1 MNEKNVFFKYIKL
14 LIIINILYFILEKT
28 YSNLYKFN
36 QKLPERLF
44 WKNQPI
50 NLEKIRKEIID
61 NNNVNYSLNINEI
74 IDKTQYPKI
83 SLVITLFNQE
93 KYILKIYSCIQ
104 NQSLEDIEIILVDD
118 NSQDR
123 SYYLIQ
129 KIMEKD
135 KRIVYLKNSINK
147 GQFYSRNKG
156 VLESKGEYV
165 LIIDPDDLLLN
176 DILIKSYETA
186 NYYKLD
192 IIQYYHLEGSFD
204 NNIFKGINSNGILY
218 QPNVKNLFFICPD
231 KFLWDKLIKR
241 KIFIKS
247 IKFMKTK
254 FKKERFIFHNDE
266 TACFGVFRVA
276 NSYGLLEQIG
286 YFWNRNNSNSTTHK
300 SLKPENANGSFRSLF
315 SIMYYYFEQSDN
327 NVFEKTK
334 GGYDFFKLKINHPYQ
349 KQIKYLT
356 KGFDYII
363 KVLDLYINSPYFTRF
378 QKDSLQIFKDKII
391 FRKSQINTKNHYEK
405 NGY

>member
-1 MNEKNVFFKYIKL
+1 M
-14 LIIINILYFILEKT
+14 
-28 YSNLYKFN
+28 
-36 QKLPERLF
+36 PERLF
-44 WKNQPI
+44 WKNQLI
-50 NLEKIRKEIID
+50 NLEKIRKEII
-61 NNNVNYSLNINEI
+61 NYYNANYSLNIDKI
-74 IDKTQYPKI
+74 IYKKQNPKI
-83 SLVITLFNQE
+83 SLIITLFNQE

-118 NSQDR
+118 NSQD
-123 SYYLIQ
+123 SSFFLIQ

-135 KRIVYLKNSINK
+135 KRIVYLKNSVNK

-156 VLESKGEYV
+156 VIKSKGEYV

-186 NYYKLD
+186 KYYKLD
-192 IIQYYHLEGSFD
+192 IIQYYHLQGTLKD
-204 NNIFKGINSNGILY
+204 NIFISINSNGILY
-218 QPNVKNLFFICPD
+218 QPQVKNLFFNCLD

-247 IKFMKTK
+247 IKFMKKK

-286 YFWNRNNSNSTTHK
+286 YFWNRNISNSTTFK
-300 SLKPENANGSFRSLF
+300 SLKPENANENFRSLF
-315 SIMYYYFEQSDN
+315 SIMYYYFDQSDN
-327 NVFEKTK
+327 NIFEKTK
-334 GGYDFFKLKINHPYQ
+334 GGYDFFNLKINYPYQ

-363 KVLDLYINSPYFTRF
+363 KVLDLYINSPYFTKY
-378 QKDSLQIFKDKII
+378 QKNSLRKFKDKIN
-391 FRKSQINTKNHYEK
+391 FRKSKINSKNSL
-405 NGY
+405 